1 MSIAFNDIQRVP
13 EGIVITLRR
22 CKTDQE
28 GKGRRVGIPYA
39 KGPVCPVRALDDW
52 FDASG
57 IKDGPLFR
65 SVDRHGNVGNRALS
79 GEAVAL
85 IVKARAGAVGLDPT
99 RVAGH
104 SLRAGFATSAAYS
117 GVASW
122 KIRDQTGHTSDA
134 MLGRYIRETGL
145 FIDNAA
151 KTAL

>member
-1 MSIAFNDIQRVP
+1 MEHVP
-13 EGIVITLRR
+13 EGIIITLRR
-22 CKTDQE
+22 TKTDQE

-39 KGPVCPVRALDDW
+39 RGPVCPVRALDGW
-52 FDASG
+52 IGASG
-57 IKDGPLFR
+57 IKEGALFR

-79 GEAVAL
+79 GEAIAL
-85 IVKARAGAVGLDPT
+85 IVKEHAAAVGLDAT
-99 RVAGH
+99 RYAGH
-104 SLRAGFATSAAYS
+104 SLRAGLATSAAYS

-151 KTAL
+151 GAVL